1 MHIVKTKKSHK
12 SEPLIYASTHHD
24 VLFFKG
30 LTMPK
35 PKERNQILKTY
46 ILSWA
51 TLVRNALIEIC
62 KRYYWH
68 NHAEEVSKVIRT
80 CYQC

>member
-35 PKERNQILKTY
+35 PKERNQI
-46 ILSWA
+46 
-51 TLVRNALIEIC
+51 IEDIHTKLGRFSEKC
-62 KRYYWH
+62 T
-68 NHAEEVSKVIRT
+68 N
-80 CYQC
+80 